1 MRSALITRTTRSLGD
16 REHRPVNVVGH
27 AGDHAL
33 RRRTPL
39 GWPFL
44 PDEVEVPAD
53 SAAGHDGGLGGKLN
67 SPTPVRESGPHEA
80 HLSAPGPS
88 RYAYPRVVGLQR
100 GDLVSRPDPHSVR
113 VHNAAGEGLDQPR
126 TGAPDD
132 VETRNGVAV
141 TRSWVT
147 ASFGPLHNREPANPQ
162 VMEPA
167 ALLIRRKVHMPR
179 PSVAASSPP
188 NGRRRRCPTNRPARA
203 LPCHGSGAVA
213 AQANSP

>member
-1 MRSALITRTTRSLGD
+1 MRSALITPTTRSLGD

-53 SAAGHDGGLGGKLN
+53 SAAGHDGGLGEKLN
-67 SPTPVRESGPHEA
+67 SPTRCASRAPRGTSVGSGTVE
-80 HLSAPGPS
+80 
-88 RYAYPRVVGLQR
+88 YACPRVVALQR

-113 VHNAAGEGLDQPR
+113 VHAAGEGLDQPR

-147 ASFGPLHNREPANPQ
+147 ASSFGPLHNREPANPQ

-167 ALLIRRKVHMPR
+167 ALLIRRKHAYLGPASR
-179 PSVAASSPP
+179 PVVLQTVEGGAAQPI
-188 NGRRRRCPTNRPARA
+188 GQALA